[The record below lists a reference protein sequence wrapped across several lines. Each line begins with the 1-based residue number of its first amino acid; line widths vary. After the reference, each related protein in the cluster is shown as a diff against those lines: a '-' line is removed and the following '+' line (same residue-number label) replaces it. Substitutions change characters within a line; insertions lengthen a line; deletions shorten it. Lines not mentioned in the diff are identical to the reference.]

1 MIVVGC
7 RRKDVYRGVHR
18 QSVRLPG
25 GKEMQ
30 KQDLTQ
36 GSVFRNLLRFSLP
49 YLLSCFLQTFYGMA
63 DLFITGQY
71 CGADAIT
78 AVSVGSQ
85 VMHMLTV
92 VIAGLA
98 MGTTV
103 TISRRMGAGDRRM
116 AGRAT
121 GNTVTLF
128 AGVSIL
134 LTGVLLVAA
143 SGIIRLL
150 SVPAE
155 AVEGTGQYLTVC
167 FAGIPLIVGYNV
179 LSGIYRGMGDSKHPM
194 LFVAFSGVVNIGL
207 DVLLIGKMGMGPFGA
222 ALATVIAQGLSVI
235 LASAF
240 LRRILSLQ
248 LTREDFR
255 PDREMMRTLLAIGF
269 PVACQDGFIQVAF
282 LVITAIANRRGVD
295 VAAAVGI
302 VEKVISFL
310 FLVPSAMLSSV
321 STLCARNAG
330 AGLHDRSRKTL
341 AEAMGICI
349 AFGLLAVIV
358 CQFLSED
365 ILRLFAREEDAV
377 IRLGGQYLRTYV
389 LDCVFAGIHF
399 CFSGF
404 FCAYQKSLLSF
415 VHNTISVLL
424 VRIPGAYLATVA
436 APDTL
441 YLMGLAPA
449 MGSLLSAVICLGFY
463 LHFRPVWSGEGEKT
477 DA

>member
-36 GSVFRNLLRFSLP
+36 GSVFGNLLRFSLP

-179 LSGIYRGMGDSKHPM
+179 LSGIYRGMGDSKHPISRP
-194 LFVAFSGVVNIGL
+194 LF
-207 DVLLIGKMGMGPFGA
+207 FG
-222 ALATVIAQGLSVI
+222 
-235 LASAF
+235 
-240 LRRILSLQ
+240 
-248 LTREDFR
+248 
-255 PDREMMRTLLAIGF
+255 GF
-269 PVACQDGFIQVAF
+269 CRC
-282 LVITAIANRRGVD
+282 N
-295 VAAAVGI
+295 
-302 VEKVISFL
+302 
-310 FLVPSAMLSSV
+310 
-321 STLCARNAG
+321 
-330 AGLHDRSRKTL
+330 
-341 AEAMGICI
+341 
-349 AFGLLAVIV
+349 
-358 CQFLSED
+358 
-365 ILRLFAREEDAV
+365 
-377 IRLGGQYLRTYV
+377 
-389 LDCVFAGIHF
+389 
-399 CFSGF
+399 
-404 FCAYQKSLLSF
+404 
-415 VHNTISVLL
+415 
-424 VRIPGAYLATVA
+424 
-436 APDTL
+436 
-441 YLMGLAPA
+441 
-449 MGSLLSAVICLGFY
+449 
-463 LHFRPVWSGEGEKT
+463 
-477 DA
+477 

>member
-1 MIVVGC
+1 M
-7 RRKDVYRGVHR
+7 HR
-18 QSVRLPG
+18 PD
-25 GKEMQ
+25 
-30 KQDLTQ
+30 DLTQ
-36 GSVFRNLLRFSLP
+36 GSVLRNLLRFSVP

-71 CGADAIT
+71 CDAAAIT

-92 VIAGLA
+92 VIVGLA

-103 TISRRMGAGDRRM
+103 TISRSMGAGDR
-116 AGRAT
+116 GRAARAAGST
-121 GNTVTLF
+121 MVLF
-128 AGVSIL
+128 AGVSAV
-134 LTGVLLVAA
+134 LTAVLLVLTG
-143 SGIIRLL
+143 SILRVL
-150 SVPAE
+150 SVPQE
-155 AVEGTGQYLTVC
+155 AAEGTRQYLTVC
-167 FAGIPLIVGYNV
+167 FAGIPLIAGYNV
-179 LSGIYRGMGDSKHPM
+179 LSGIYRGMGDSRHPM
-194 LFVAFSGVVNIGL
+194 LFVAFAGVINIGL
-207 DVLLIGKMGMGPFGA
+207 DILLIGPLHMGPQGA
-222 ALATVIAQGLSVI
+222 ALATVLAQGLSVA
-235 LASAF
+235 LAALF
-240 LRRILSLQ
+240 MGRTLSLK
-248 LTREDFR
+248 LTRKDFR
-255 PDREMMRTLLAIGF
+255 PDRALMRTLLSIGF

-321 STLCARNAG
+321 STLAARNAG
-330 AGLHDRSRKTL
+330 AGLHARSRRTL

-349 AFGLLAVIV
+349 GFGLLAVAA
-358 CQFLSED
+358 CQFLAED
-365 ILRLFAREEDAV
+365 ILRLFAREEEAV

-404 FCAYQKSLLSF
+404 FCAYQKSILSF
-415 VHNTISVLL
+415 LHNVLSVLL
-424 VRIPGAYLATVA
+424 VRIPGAYLATVL

-449 MGSLLSAVICLGFY
+449 VGSLLSAGICLGFY
-463 LHFRPVWSGEGEKT
+463 LRYRPIWRGGAEK
-477 DA
+477 DR